1 MNWKLFFARRI
12 YTDKEK
18 GKSVSKPA
26 VRIAM
31 AGIAIGLAVMI
42 VSIAVVIGFK
52 HQVRDK
58 VVWLGADILITNLK
72 NTQSYPSEPVV
83 VGDSIT
89 NALYAYPDV
98 NHIQRYSTK
107 PGMVSASDN
116 FQGIVLKG
124 IAQEYNLDFLKQH
137 LTEGEIPYFSD
148 SVSSNKVLVSRTI
161 ADKLLLNVGDKV
173 DTYFLEDH
181 VRARRFTI
189 AGIYQTNM
197 TAYDNLFFITDIYTV
212 NRLNNWGK
220 DMADGVELWLSDY
233 GTLDKVTDVIRMDM
247 DKVTDR
253 NGQSYYVRSI
263 EEVYPQ
269 IFDWLSL
276 LDMNVWVILCL
287 MTGVAGF
294 TMISGLLII
303 ILERINMIGTLK
315 VLGANN
321 TEIREI
327 FLSFSVFL
335 IGKGMLWG
343 NVIGLTFCALQYFF
357 GIIELNPES
366 YYVDKVPIEFNWL
379 LWGVLNVC
387 TFLVSMTMLIGP
399 SYLISRI
406 YPAVSLRFE

>member
-1 MNWKLFFARRI
+1 MNWKLFFAHRI
-12 YTDKEK
+12 YKDREK
-18 GKSVSKPA
+18 GKNVSKPA
-26 VRIAM
+26 IRIAM

-58 VVWLGADILITNLK
+58 VVGLGADILITNLA
-72 NTQSYPSEPVV
+72 NTYSYPADPVV
-83 VGDSIT
+83 VGDSLT
-89 NALYAYPDV
+89 RALYAYSGV
-98 NHIQRYSTK
+98 SHIQRYSTK
-107 PGMVSASDN
+107 PGMVSTSDN

-137 LTEGEIPYFSD
+137 LTEGDIPYFSD
-148 SVSSNKVLVSRTI
+148 TISSNKVLVSRTI
-161 ADKLLLNVGDKV
+161 ADRLMLNVGDKI

-181 VRARRFTI
+181 VRARRFTV

-212 NRLNNWGK
+212 NRLNNWEK
-220 DMADGVELWLSDY
+220 DWADGMELWLSDY
-233 GTLDKVTDVIRMDM
+233 DKLGEVTDDIRADM

-269 IFDWLSL
+269 IFDWLGL
-276 LDMNVWVILCL
+276 LDMNVWVILGL

-303 ILERINMIGTLK
+303 ILERVNMIGTLK
-315 VLGANN
+315 VLGADN
-321 TEIREI
+321 TSIREI

-343 NVIGLTFCALQYFF
+343 NVIGLTVCALQYFF

-366 YYVDKVPIEFNWL
+366 YYVDKVPIEFNFG
-379 LWGVLNVC
+379 LWVLLNVC
-387 TFLVSMTMLIGP
+387 TFLISIAMLIGP